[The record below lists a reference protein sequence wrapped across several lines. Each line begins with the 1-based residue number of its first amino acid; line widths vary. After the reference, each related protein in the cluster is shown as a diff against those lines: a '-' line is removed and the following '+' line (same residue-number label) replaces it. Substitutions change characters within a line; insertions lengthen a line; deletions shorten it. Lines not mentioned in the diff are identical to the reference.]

1 MAWPDPPAA
10 AADGLLLTADEV
22 REELRRA
29 QVDEVREE
37 MLRFRAESSNRSRQI
52 QNRRLFDGFPRMAMV
67 PEGDA
72 APATVVGDGSSSDS
86 PEHDRVTKLE
96 VEFDGRGVAPP
107 LPADRPTVTCRVWDE
122 ESEAHADPRVWETWD
137 GAKRHFCYRYKRI
150 TGHSLRPGDIQLFN
164 REVHLEQNNR
174 AVPEIGRW
182 LNGDTEAQR
191 ATGEGSFRI
200 TARVTDVYIARDAR
214 TPRRAGQAPY

>member
-1 MAWPDPPAA
+1 MASRAWRWYRRV
-10 AADGLLLTADEV
+10 T
-22 REELRRA
+22 RRLRRSWETA
-29 QVDEVREE
+29 
-37 MLRFRAESSNRSRQI
+37 
-52 QNRRLFDGFPRMAMV
+52 
-67 PEGDA
+67 
-72 APATVVGDGSSSDS
+72 
-86 PEHDRVTKLE
+86 
-96 VEFDGRGVAPP
+96 
-107 LPADRPTVTCRVWDE
+107 LPAIRRSTTGSPSWRWSSTAAGRRPLRCRHRPTVTCRVWNE
-122 ESEAHADPRVWETWD
+122 ESEAHDDPLVWETWD
-137 GAKRHFCYRYKRI
+137 GAKRHFCYRYKVI